1 MTVVPTTI
9 DATNMTASIAI
20 GPLVA
25 DGMAVEVIMIDITTI
40 TGALTDNDAM
50 NMTACIV
57 IIRPA
62 MVSKGGVIVM
72 VKWIVAAPFVI
83 KARFQIFVE

>member
-20 GPLVA
+20 GPLVV
-25 DGMAVEVIMIDITTI
+25 DGMVVEVIMIDTTMI
-40 TGALTDNDAM
+40 TGVLTDNDVM
-50 NMTACIV
+50 SMTVCIV

-62 MVSKGGVIVM
+62 MVSKGGVTVM
-72 VKWIVAAPFVI
+72 VKWIVAAHFVI
-83 KARFQIFVE
+83 KAQFQIFVN